1 MLGADLNP
9 LPEPPMFDDVSPRLG
24 LPYVVAAQAQKH
36 IPINESLAR
45 LDGLVQLAVESR
57 AVTAQPASPV
67 AGGVWILP
75 AGATGAAWAGQ
86 SAGTLMRFEAGAW
99 EPLIPA
105 EGVLAWVKDEN
116 QVVAYDGATWT
127 PLSATFRSTVA
138 ATSPGLANT
147 RLEILEQEVTLSGA
161 STATSIVIPNRAIVL
176 AVSTRTTAAITG
188 ATSYNCGVSGE
199 TSKFGGALGVAK
211 NASNVGVVGPTA
223 YYADTPVVL
232 TAVGGNFVG
241 GKVRVAIHILR
252 FDAPA
257 SV

>member
-1 MLGADLNP
+1 
-9 LPEPPMFDDVSPRLG
+9 MFDDVTPRLG

-45 LDGLVQLAVESR
+45 LDALVQLAVESR
-57 AVTAQPASPV
+57 ALAAQPVSPLG
-67 AGGVWILP
+67 GGVWILP
-75 AGATGAAWAGQ
+75 AGAFGAAWAGQ

-99 EPLIPA
+99 EPLIPG

-116 QVVAYDGATWT
+116 QVVAFDGTAWT
-127 PLSATFRSTVA
+127 PLSATFRSLTA
-138 ATSPGLANT
+138 AASPGLANT

-161 STATSIVIPNRAIVL
+161 STATTIVIP
-176 AVSTRTTAAITG
+176 S
-188 ATSYNCGVSGE
+188 NCGVAGE
-199 TSKFGGALGVAK
+199 ASKFGGALGVAK
-211 NASNVGVVGPTA
+211 NASNVGVLGPTA

-241 GKVRVAIHILR
+241 GKVRVAIHVLR